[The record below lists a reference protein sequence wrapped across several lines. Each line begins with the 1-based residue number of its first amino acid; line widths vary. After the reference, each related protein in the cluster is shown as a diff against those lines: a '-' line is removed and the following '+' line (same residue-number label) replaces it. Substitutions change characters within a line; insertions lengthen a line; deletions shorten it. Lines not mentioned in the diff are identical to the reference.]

1 MNSKNIKTMYAQVL
15 EFQNAIGAIDLQS
28 INYLRVFLAV
38 CKCQPTTSA
47 DLNKAMP
54 DLKRS
59 VLNRIL
65 HGLAEHPRSQKEGL
79 NLVTV
84 QMLLED
90 MRHREVRLT
99 IKGRKLTDKIDA
111 VEAM

>member
-1 MNSKNIKTMYAQVL
+1 MSSKNIKTMYAQVL
-15 EFQNAIGAIDLQS
+15 EFQNAIGVIDLQS

-99 IKGRKLTDKIDA
+99 IKGRKLMDKIDA

>member
-1 MNSKNIKTMYAQVL
+1 MSSKNIKTMYAQVL

-99 IKGRKLTDKIDA
+99 IKGRKLMDKIDA